1 MIDIKKLSYSYSGKM
16 GEDVL
21 KEVSFS
27 ANAGECI
34 GILGNN
40 GAGKST
46 LLTCISQIRKPSA
59 GNVFLDGQDLG
70 KMSRRDIAK
79 EVSYVA
85 QQNEL
90 QHMTVFDLLLLGRKP
105 HIKFSI
111 TKADI
116 FCVESVMEQLGLS
129 HLKLRYVNELSGG
142 QQQKVFLARALVQ
155 KPKLL
160 LLDEPTSDLDPKNQ
174 HEILDLVQ
182 HLAKQSKISVFM
194 VLHDINLAL
203 RYCDWFLFLK
213 EGSVHTYG
221 DSSCVTR
228 QTMGE
233 VYNIHAQVEEI
244 HGQKILIV
252 DEIKREEECV

>member
-1 MIDIKKLSYSYSGKM
+1 MIDIKNLSYSYSGKA
-16 GEDVL
+16 GDDIL
-21 KEVSFS
+21 KGVTFS

-46 LLTCISQIRKPSA
+46 LLTCISQIRKA
-59 GNVFLDGQDLG
+59 NVGTVLLDRQDLRE
-70 KMSRRDIAK
+70 MSRRDIAK
-79 EVSYVA
+79 RVSYVA

-90 QHMTVFDLLLLGRKP
+90 QHMTVFDLVLLGRKP

-111 TKADI
+111 SKADI
-116 FCVESVMEQLGLS
+116 SCAEMTIEQLGLS
-129 HLKLRYVNELSGG
+129 SLKLRYVNELSGG
-142 QQQKVFLARALVQ
+142 QQQKAFLARALVQ

-174 HEILDLVQ
+174 HEMLSLVQ
-182 HLAKQSKISVFM
+182 HLAKQSNICVLM

-203 RYCDWFLFLK
+203 RYCDRFLFLK

-221 DSSCVTR
+221 DTSCVTR
-228 QTMGE
+228 QTMRE
-233 VYNIHAQVEEI
+233 VYDIHAQVKEMY
-244 HGQKILIV
+244 GQKILLV
-252 DEIKREEECV
+252 DEIEREEECV

>member
-1 MIDIKKLSYSYSGKM
+1 MIDVAKLSYAYSGKQ

-21 KEVSFS
+21 KEIRFS

-46 LLTCISQIRKPSA
+46 LLTCISQIRRPSA
-59 GNVFLDGQDLG
+59 GTFFLDGQDIG
-70 KMSRRDIAK
+70 KMSRRDIAQR
-79 EVSYVA
+79 VSYVA

-90 QHMTVFDLLLLGRKP
+90 QHMTVFDLVLLGRKP
-105 HIKFSI
+105 HIKFSM

-116 FCVESVMEQLGLS
+116 ACAQRVMEQLGLS
-129 HLKLRYVNELSGG
+129 DFTLRYVNELSGG
-142 QQQKVFLARALVQ
+142 ERQKVFLARALVQ
-155 KPKLL
+155 EPKLL

-174 HEILDLVQ
+174 HEILALVQ
-182 HLAKQSKISVFM
+182 KLAAESKICVLM

-203 RYCDWFLFLK
+203 RYCDRFLFLK
-213 EGSVHTYG
+213 EGRVHAYG
-221 DSSCVTR
+221 DASCVTR
-228 QTMGE
+228 QTMRE
-233 VYNIHAQVEEI
+233 VYDIHAQVEEV

-252 DEIKREEECV
+252 DEIEREEGCV